1 MPEVRLELL
10 DGHLIADAGP
20 RLLLDT
26 GSPASFS
33 NRGSIQWAGRDRH
46 VDKSALG
53 LDADELSR
61 LVGTPLD
68 GLVGGDLLSLH
79 PFTVDLER
87 GVCGFREPASDPHT
101 TELRVEL
108 ARGVPVATVE
118 LDGAPTRTCV
128 DTGAKLSYLEEAHT
142 RGLEPVDVADDF
154 YPAFGTFR
162 TPIYEIPVRIGEAA
176 FTMRVGSLP
185 SALSSMLGTLGI
197 AAILGTGVFRRFP
210 VVRFD
215 YSAARITL
223 RQGMAPEAP

>member
-1 MPEVRLELL
+1 MSTRARS
-10 DGHLIADAGP
+10 DSTRTSSRA
-20 RLLLDT
+20 
-26 GSPASFS
+26 
-33 NRGSIQWAGRDRH
+33 W
-46 VDKSALG
+46 SAHRSTVSSE
-53 LDADELSR
+53 ATCSACTHSR
-61 LVGTPLD
+61 STSSVA
-68 GLVGGDLLSLH
+68 
-79 PFTVDLER
+79 F
-87 GVCGFREPASDPHT
+87 CGFREPASDPHT

-128 DTGAKLSYLEEAHT
+128 DTGAKLSYLEEART

-162 TPIYEIPVRIGEAA
+162 TPIYEIPVRIGEAS